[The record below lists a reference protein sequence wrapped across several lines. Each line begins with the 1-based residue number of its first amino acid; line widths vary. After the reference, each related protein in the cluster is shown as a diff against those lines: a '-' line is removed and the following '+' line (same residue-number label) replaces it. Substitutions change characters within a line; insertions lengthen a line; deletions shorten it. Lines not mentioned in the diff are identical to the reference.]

1 VRGRRKKKVDGREHE
16 KIAKKI
22 EKSGNTMERYQKIR
36 MVGKG
41 SFGAAWL
48 MRSLVDGCEYVVKLI
63 SVKGMSP
70 KVN

>member
-1 VRGRRKKKVDGREHE
+1 
-16 KIAKKI
+16 
-22 EKSGNTMERYQKIR
+22 MERYQKIR